1 MGLLIAP
8 RQGAILW
15 VNVGCSVVT
24 NEYNRSVYAKVR
36 EAIELLFG
44 VVSQVSLG
52 IGILDGVHFP
62 QKGGMFG
69 GYSGPFGVF

>member
-1 MGLLIAP
+1 MGVC
-8 RQGAILW
+8 GK
-15 VNVGCSVVT
+15 
-24 NEYNRSVYAKVR
+24 SVYAKVR